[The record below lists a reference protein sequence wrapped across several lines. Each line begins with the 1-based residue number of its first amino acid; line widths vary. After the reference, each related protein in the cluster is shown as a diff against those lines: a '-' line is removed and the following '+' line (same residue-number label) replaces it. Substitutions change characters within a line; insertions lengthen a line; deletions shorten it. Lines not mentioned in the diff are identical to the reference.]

1 MRSDCIFFCSIRVR
15 YGEVDKQGI
24 VYNGNYSIYTDVA
37 IDEFFRSNGYS
48 FKELVEKHES
58 EICHKKSTIE
68 YNSSA
73 FEDDMLE
80 IGIRVIR
87 VGDRS
92 FTLGYEIFRQGED
105 DLLVSAEMVYVGY
118 DSENRCSRPL
128 TPLLRKLLGA
138 E

>member
-80 IGIRVIR
+80 IGIRIIR